1 MDEPR
6 KRKLNDSTNCDDD
19 YHVLTKKPTYANG
32 AGGQQRIIGPAHPSS
47 ATYTEET
54 SFIDND
60 DDSDSDEDDD
70 DIGPTFPPAEY
81 EQPQF
86 DNKANSGSYKNPE
99 MSSDEQQGFMD
110 KNQRDEWMLRP
121 PEGSDWTSRVDP
133 TKLRHRKFQTG
144 KSARAPSVAS
154 RMDASWIENPE
165 QKMERIKDEMMGVK
179 NPADTVNNES
189 PGAETPRITEA
200 VKARIQKY
208 NVSNWLMARLPPQFT
223 LIYC

>member
-1 MDEPR
+1 MDESR

-19 YHVLTKKPTYANG
+19 DRVLTKKPTYANG
-32 AGGQQRIIGPAHPSS
+32 ASGKQRIIGPAHPSS
-47 ATYTEET
+47 VTYKEET
-54 SFIDND
+54 STIDND
-60 DDSDSDEDDD
+60 DDSDSDDDDDD
-70 DIGPTFPPAEY
+70 DIGPTFPPTEF

-86 DNKANSGSYKNPE
+86 DNKANSGSYKTPE
-99 MSSDEQQGFMD
+99 MSSNEQQVPMD

-179 NPADTVNNES
+179 NPTDTVHNES
-189 PGAETPRITEA
+189 PGAETPKITEA

-208 NVSNWLMARLPPQFT
+208 NVSN
-223 LIYC
+223 